1 MSLDNLL
8 SPRHRVFIGRAD
20 GTESPSQDHWEFEP
34 YKYVHFDWIRSE
46 QPEERSYGFKCH
58 FDPSIMERNLFPAG
72 HLSSYVAHY
81 KNKKAYVKFS
91 LVSSV
96 RNGKPK
102 VYSFPCRNYM
112 QAKHMVA
119 YAYNDINNTVV
130 EANRKSF
137 SSYKFWKIRQI
148 LESANIITNCSD
160 YTRSFKWNT
169 NISPELRSVINQLAI
184 LAREEIRNP
193 YELEL
198 RRQYEQTPELDNIHS
213 SRDLVETYVADKAIE
228 MEESKL

>member
-1 MSLDNLL
+1 MLKPS
-8 SPRHRVFIGRAD
+8 HRVFIGNAD

-34 YKYVHFDWIRSE
+34 YKYVHFQWIRSE
-46 QPEERSYGFKCH
+46 QPEERFYGFKCH
-58 FDPSIMERNLFPAG
+58 FDPGVMEKNVFPVG
-72 HLSSYVAHY
+72 HLNSYVAYY

-102 VYSFPCRNYM
+102 VYTFPCRSYM
-112 QAKHMVA
+112 QAKHMVS
-119 YAYNDINNTVV
+119 YAYNDINNTVIQ
-130 EANRKSF
+130 ANRRFF

-148 LESANIITNCSD
+148 LESSNIITNCSD
-160 YTRSFKWNT
+160 YTRSFKWND
-169 NISPELRSVINQLAI
+169 NISPEVRSAINQLAI

-198 RRQYEQTPELDNIHS
+198 HRQYEQTPELNNRHS
-213 SRDLVETYVADKAIE
+213 SRDLVETYIVDKAIE